1 MSGQVDTPRNGCH
14 GRFPPAPS
22 QALSR
27 PEGPERRTYEPPP
40 TAAQREADGGVA
52 RRCCHRCDVCGC
64 ESRCARRR
72 RDRLPE
78 RHGRRV
84 RHALAGVDRTC
95 GRRSQDQRRCHGGLR
110 AAPGAEEDPAEDVR
124 RRRFAGADAE
134 PVRRRRARR
143 SRERDQPRR
152 RPEGPADRGR
162 GAGPDRDVE
171 AHPSAS
177 RRHEDVLRPDL
188 VVEEIIAPQ
197 QSRVGKPVV
206 VRAVIAERN
215 GDVGADAVVSLS
227 AIPGAAEPV
236 SVPASG
242 NVTVTFPGVSF
253 GSAVPVELNMTVE
266 GADPFETDV
275 ANNGL
280 TASLDV
286 TEHELPTPRNVLFP
300 SLLGYGAQFN
310 MHLYAPVTPWPAGLG
325 YGDIEEKVK
334 KLEPQLVRIFYN
346 ENWDANLDS
355 LHPEWRE
362 NYASFVKAVELAQ
375 AAGAT
380 IDISYQ
386 SLSTGTRTTP
396 EPAMAKF
403 ADVLAELVRTRG
415 LTNVRWA
422 EVGNEPNGNSGG
434 VTLEQYNALYRAL
447 HAQLVARG
455 LREQLQLMG
464 GGLIEISAQGTED
477 RHHYVWMKWIA
488 EHMSDVIDGYA
499 EHVYWWYDRSGR
511 LEYRLRDTYNLMTRE
526 LSAAQRKPT
535 YMMEFGIRGYNSC
548 TGKPTLAMANHL
560 YYRPDGCTDIWRT
573 NIAGF
578 QQLWFNI
585 ASAQLG
591 VAGSAKWDAFWGRY
605 DNSSINNQLYW
616 MVGPPTEGSPITP
629 TYNAMSLLFHV
640 TEPGWQIIGLDPW
653 VDDDWG
659 VPAYEVV
666 GGASSSDEPEKEL
679 VGYAGP
685 NGQLTIMGLDTN
697 GKELNTVSSEPAPAY
712 SIGGLPAHTD
722 FNLAVW
728 NATGDGTNSIAGTVT
743 TNAAGVARFE
753 VPLQAAFALTTVPM
767 S

>member
-1 MSGQVDTPRNGCH
+1 MNRHLQLPSG
-14 GRFPPAPS
+14 
-22 QALSR
+22 
-27 PEGPERRTYEPPP
+27 RRTAALLVVAAIGATFAGASRAAPADAATVCPSATDDAYDMRLRALTGPAGADLRISVAA
-40 TAAQREADGGVA
+40 TAGCARPQELKKIQLKTFAADGSLERTRNLFDVDAPGGVA
-52 RRCCHRCDVCGC
+52 NAINLGDVP
-64 ESRCARRR
+64 
-72 RDRLPE
+72 RDRQIEAEVLVHTGTSK
-78 RHGRRV
+78 RTQVLR
-84 RHALAGVDRTC
+84 GVTRT
-95 GRRSQDQRRCHGGLR
+95 
-110 AAPGAEEDPAEDVR
+110 
-124 RRRFAGADAE
+124 F
-134 PVRRRRARR
+134 
-143 SRERDQPRR
+143 
-152 RPEGPADRGR
+152 
-162 GAGPDRDVE
+162 
-171 AHPSAS
+171 
-177 RRHEDVLRPDL
+177 LRPDL

-403 ADVLAELVRTRG
+403 ADALAELVRTRG